1 MDRIRIETQAS
12 PLNRTLC
19 RGSWPHLDERYLE
32 GRRRHILEEHLGTC
46 QFMLSSWSF
55 FWGGG
60 ENDGN
65 KHNLILHNNHQNF
78 GPKIRKDSDPM
89 GRAIF
94 VPRFNFLKSLNDKA
108 ATVLVVGA
116 GFIGVEWATEIQHFF
131 PRVKLTI
138 IDFLP
143 QPLGPLPANAAK
155 YCEAW
160 LGNERLIQIR
170 KTNLQL
176 IHQNCNSFI
185 RIKMA

>member
-1 MDRIRIETQAS
+1 MVPMGTPLLMDRIRIETQAS
-12 PLNRTLC
+12 PLKHTLC

-46 QFMLSSWSF
+46 QFMLSSWFF
-55 FWGGG
+55 FWGKKQTQF
-60 ENDGN
+60 N
-65 KHNLILHNNHQNF
+65 ITQQSSNHQDF
-78 GPKIRKDSDPM
+78 GPKNRKDSDPM

-94 VPRFNFLKSLNDKA
+94 VPRFNFLKSLNDKG

-155 YCEAW
+155 YCETW
-160 LGNERLIQIR
+160 LGNEKLIQIR
-170 KTNLQL
+170 KNSLQL
-176 IHQNCNSFI
+176 T
-185 RIKMA
+185 R